1 MKDHV
6 IGIDLGGTKIATG
19 ILNRDGNVLH
29 RQVTRC
35 HAGENPEIVIDAIVE
50 NVNLLFS
57 HSNFSLEAIRGIGVG
72 STGHIHSEKGIV
84 LTSSNL
90 PGWDNHPLKKVLEQR
105 LGAKVILDNDAN
117 CAAWAEFK
125 YGAGRGSRHMCYITF
140 STGCGMGIVID
151 GKLYQGATGT
161 AGEIG
166 HVLVN
171 PDGPLCTCGKKGCLM
186 SYACGL
192 ALSRMAEE
200 YLESDKPTLLRDLVN
215 ADDCRIAG
223 EDIAKA
229 AQLGDQAAIEMI
241 MTAGR
246 YFGYGLST
254 IIQVLNPDCI
264 VIGGGLVNIGP
275 ILLDPCMEAMNQ
287 NIHPVLVG
295 SAKIALSE
303 LWNDAGMIGAGAL
316 VWEQMG

>member
-1 MKDHV
+1 
-6 IGIDLGGTKIATG
+6 
-19 ILNRDGNVLH
+19 
-29 RQVTRC
+29 
-35 HAGENPEIVIDAIVE
+35 
-50 NVNLLFS
+50 
-57 HSNFSLEAIRGIGVG
+57 
-72 STGHIHSEKGIV
+72 
-84 LTSSNL
+84 
-90 PGWDNHPLKKVLEQR
+90 
-105 LGAKVILDNDAN
+105 
-117 CAAWAEFK
+117 
-125 YGAGRGSRHMCYITF
+125 
-140 STGCGMGIVID
+140 
-151 GKLYQGATGT
+151 
-161 AGEIG
+161 
-166 HVLVN
+166 
-171 PDGPLCTCGKKGCLM
+171 
-186 SYACGL
+186 
-192 ALSRMAEE
+192 MAEE